1 MILSVTT
8 VSSLSFLLAGDSLF
22 SLSLLAFISIN
33 TPLTKTGYS
42 AAVTIIKK
50 DDDGVEVPSGLGIR
64 NARRWILPRINLWRG
79 REVHAVQSKHNG
91 CAISVWTSNCK
102 WKSCEWYSP
111 AMWVSVPWEE

>member
-50 DDDGVEVPSGLGIR
+50 DDGVEVPSGLGIR
-64 NARRWILPRINLWRG
+64 NARR
-79 REVHAVQSKHNG
+79 
-91 CAISVWTSNCK
+91 
-102 WKSCEWYSP
+102 
-111 AMWVSVPWEE
+111 